1 MSRPSSLYPEI
12 LFHFTNIEALF
23 GILHTTF
30 SVSYAREKIQ
40 GKKGVREFGIPMIS
54 FCDLRLSELKEHMR
68 KYGKFGIGP
77 NKEWA
82 NRNGLNPVWYV
93 SKSCDFSDN
102 FSDALNGIYRL
113 LDTLSEP
120 SQHKNLSDSYMKVID
135 TYRYIKNYEGELER
149 EGSVT
154 ENHRFADERE
164 WRFVPPLTTADV
176 LPFVPI
182 SRIRSQKQKAD
193 YNRKISNVK
202 LRFRPDDI
210 KYLIVEN
217 ESDIIDL
224 IRHLR
229 SVKIRFSESDID
241 RLSSRVLTSEQI
253 YNDV

>member
-1 MSRPSSLYPEI
+1 MRRPSSLYPEI
-12 LFHFTNIEALF
+12 LFHFTSIEALF

-40 GKKGVREFGIPMIS
+40 GKKGVREFGVPMIS
-54 FCDLRLSELKEHMR
+54 FCDLRLSELKEHMS
-68 KYGKFGIGP
+68 KYGEYGIGL

-93 SKSCDFSDN
+93 SKSCDFADN
-102 FSDALNGIYRL
+102 FSDALDEIYRH

-120 SQHKNLSDSYMKVID
+120 GQHKKLSDSYMKVID
-135 TYRYIKNYEGELER
+135 TYRYIKNYEGELKR
-149 EGSVT
+149 AGNVT
-154 ENHRFADERE
+154 ENYRFADERE

-182 SRIRSQKQKAD
+182 TRIRTQKQKAD
-193 YNRKISNVK
+193 YNQKISNVK

-210 KYLIVEN
+210 KYLIVES
-217 ESDIIDL
+217 ESDITDL
-224 IRHLR
+224 IQHLR
-229 SVKIRFSESDID
+229 SVKNRFSEPDID

-253 YNDV
+253 HNDV